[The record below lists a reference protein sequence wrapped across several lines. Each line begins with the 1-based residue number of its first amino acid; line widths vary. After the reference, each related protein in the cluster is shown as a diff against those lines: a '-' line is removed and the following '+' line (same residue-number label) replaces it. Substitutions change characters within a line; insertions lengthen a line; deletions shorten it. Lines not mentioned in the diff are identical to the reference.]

1 MENTDDSQL
10 QSNYKKLLAE
20 NTSLQAMLEGY
31 TGVIRSR
38 DNEIAILQ
46 TMVTEAHKDKS
57 DADNQLKELKG
68 LQGYINDLKQQVT
81 GSVYLV
87 TGRQQQVVP
96 GISAEQHLEELK
108 KDYAVLQSE
117 LSALQNQLQQ
127 VNTRNLQLQL
137 MSSRVAELESL
148 LENYQQNNSGNDT

>member
-87 TGRQQQVVP
+87 TGKQQQVVP
-96 GISAEQHLEELK
+96 GIGAEQHLEELK

>member
-81 GSVYLV
+81 GSLYLV
-87 TGRQQQVVP
+87 TGKQQQVVP